1 MNNHTQQKQDAI
13 KNIVIK
19 IQIKE
24 NKTNIQENKNREK
37 LILKKT
43 ITWYRNPLRASTLN
57 VNQVLCLDF
66 CLASAAVRSS
76 LETSFSKYES
86 GCPAML

>member
-1 MNNHTQQKQDAI
+1 MKYNKEICKKQI
-13 KNIVIK
+13 MHK
-19 IQIKE
+19 
-24 NKTNIQENKNREK
+24 K
-37 LILKKT
+37 LILYN
-43 ITWYRNPLRASTLN
+43 TWYRTPLRASTVK

-66 CLASAAVRSS
+66 CFASAAVRSS